1 MPCDRLLEYVL
12 SLSKA
17 KVVFVATDKNPMT
30 NDIEERFK
38 KKKVLVAIFITAY
51 FWCYVAL
58 EAVSFILF
66 CFRITKWMYLC

>member
-1 MPCDRLLEYVL
+1 
-12 SLSKA
+12 
-17 KVVFVATDKNPMT
+17 MT

>member
-1 MPCDRLLEYVL
+1 MPCDRLLEYIL

-38 KKKVLVAIFITAY
+38 KKKVLVAIFYHSLLLVLRCT
-51 FWCYVAL
+51 
-58 EAVSFILF
+58 
-66 CFRITKWMYLC
+66 